1 MEMKKKL
8 KMGMVGGGIGSFIGA
23 IHRNAAFLDNQIEL
37 ICGSFS
43 SNYENSI
50 DTGKNLFLDAK
61 RIYKNYQDMIEIESS
76 FDNSEKMDF
85 ISIVTPN
92 HLHFD
97 PAIKALEKGFPVI
110 IDKPLTYDSN
120 QSKILSDKVSEINI
134 PFAVTHTY
142 TGYPMVK
149 EAKNI
154 ILSGKIGKLRKVAV
168 EYPQGWL
175 SDFLEA
181 SDNKQAGWRTDPNKS
196 GKAGSMGDIGT
207 HAANMVEYVTGKKIL
222 KVLSKVNIV
231 VEGRLLEDDG
241 NVLISLEDN
250 IEGNLMTSQI
260 ATGEENDLKIRVWGE
275 KGGIEW
281 FHSNPNTMLLKLNNK
296 PNQILRAGVNNS
308 YLSDQTIAHCRTP
321 SGHPEGF
328 IEAFANIYRNF
339 SYSVYNYNK
348 GIKDDPIY
356 DFPTV
361 NDGHRGMKFID
372 AVIESS
378 KNSIWIKI

>member
-1 MEMKKKL
+1 
-8 KMGMVGGGIGSFIGA
+8 MGMIGGGGGSFIGA
-23 IHRNAAFLDNQIEL
+23 IHRNAALLDNCIEL
-37 ICGSFS
+37 VCGSFS
-43 SNYENSI
+43 SDFHNSLE
-50 DTGKNLFLDAK
+50 TGKKLYLNEE
-61 RIYKNYQDMIEIESS
+61 RIYKSYDEMISVESKL
-76 FDNSEKMDF
+76 DLNDRMN
-85 ISIVTPN
+85 IVSIVTPN

-97 PAIKALEKGFPVI
+97 PAIKALDNGFPVI
-110 IDKPLTYDSN
+110 IDKPLSFDSD
-120 QSKILSDKVSEINI
+120 QAKKLVEKVNETNL

-149 EAKNI
+149 EAKSLIEN
-154 ILSGKIGKLRKVAV
+154 GKIGKIRKVSV

-175 SDFLEA
+175 TTNLENT
-181 SDNKQAGWRTDPNKS
+181 DNKQASWRTDPKKS

-222 KVLSKVNIV
+222 SLFSKLNTV
-231 VEGRLLEDDG
+231 VKGRLLEDDG
-241 NVLISLEDN
+241 NVLISMEDG

-275 KGGIEW
+275 EGGIEW
-281 FHSNPNTMLLKLNNK
+281 KHSTPNTLLLKLNGN
-296 PNQILRAGVNNS
+296 PNQILRAGVDNS
-308 YLSDQTIAHCRTP
+308 YLSDFALSHCRTP

-339 SYSVYNYNK
+339 SYAVNNHLNS
-348 GIKDDPIY
+348 KDNDEIY

-361 NDGHRGMKFID
+361 EEGYRGMKFID

-378 KNSIWIKI
+378 ILSKWINI

>member
-1 MEMKKKL
+1 MRRKL
-8 KMGMVGGGIGSFIGA
+8 KMGMVGGGGGSFIGA
-23 IHRNAAFLDNQIEL
+23 IHRNAAFLDNGIEL
-37 ICGSFS
+37 VCGSFS
-43 SNYENSI
+43 SSYENSI
-50 DTGKNLFLDAK
+50 NTGKDLFLDSK

-76 FDNSEKMDF
+76 LDESIKMDF

-110 IDKPLTYDSN
+110 IDKPMTFDSN
-120 QSKILSDKVSEINI
+120 QAKILVDKINNTSI

-142 TGYPMVK
+142 TGYPMIK

-154 ILSGKIGKLRKVAV
+154 VINGKIGKLRKVAV

-175 SDFLEA
+175 TDYLEA

-207 HAANMVEYVTGKKIL
+207 HAANIVEYVTGKKIIKL
-222 KVLSKVNIV
+222 LSKVNII

-241 NVLISLEDN
+241 NVLISLEDK

-260 ATGEENDLKIRVWGE
+260 ASGEENDLKIRVWGE

-281 FHSNPNTMLLKLNNK
+281 AHSNPNSLLLKLNNK
-296 PNQILRAGVNNS
+296 PAQILRSGANNS
-308 YLSDQTIAHCRTP
+308 YLSPQALAHCRTP
-321 SGHPEGF
+321 AGHPEGF

-339 SYSVYNYNK
+339 SYSVINYK
-348 GIKDDPIY
+348 EGLDHDKIY

-361 NDGHRGMKFID
+361 EDGLRGMKFID

-378 KNSIWIKI
+378 KNSTWINI

>member
-1 MEMKKKL
+1 MKKL
-8 KMGMVGGGIGSFIGA
+8 KMGMIGGGLGSFIGA
-23 IHRNAAFLDNQIEL
+23 IHRNAALLDNCIDL
-37 ICGSFS
+37 VCGSFS
-43 SNYENSI
+43 SDFQNSLE
-50 DTGKNLFLDAK
+50 TGESLYLERNRVYKTYDEMISKESAK
-61 RIYKNYQDMIEIESS
+61 
-76 FDNSEKMDF
+76 SEDQRMD
-85 ISIVTPN
+85 IVSIVTPN
-92 HLHFD
+92 HLHYD
-97 PAIKALEKGFPVI
+97 PAIKALENGFPVI
-110 IDKPLTYDSN
+110 IDKPLSFDSN
-120 QSKILSDKVSEINI
+120 QAKKLVEKVNQTKL

-154 ILSGKIGKLRKVAV
+154 IKSGKLGMIRKVAV

-175 SDFLEA
+175 TTSLENT
-181 SDNKQAGWRTDPNKS
+181 DNKQASWRTDPSKS

-207 HAANMVEYVTGKKIL
+207 HAANMVEYITGKKIIKL
-222 KVLSKVNIV
+222 FAKVNTV

-275 KGGIEW
+275 LGGIEW
-281 FHSNPNTMLLKLNNK
+281 KHSKPNTLIHKLNGK
-296 PNQILRAGVNNS
+296 PNQILRAGVDNS
-308 YLSDQTIAHCRTP
+308 YLSEFALSHCRTP

-339 SYSVYNYNK
+339 SYAVNNYKNS
-348 GIKDDPIY
+348 IEHDPIF

-361 NDGHRGMKFID
+361 EDGYRGMKFID

-378 KNSIWIKI
+378 KSSKWINI

>member
-1 MEMKKKL
+1 MKKL
-8 KMGMVGGGIGSFIGA
+8 KMGMIGGGLGSFIGA
-23 IHRNAAFLDNQIEL
+23 IHRNAALLDNCIDL
-37 ICGSFS
+37 VCGSFS
-43 SNYENSI
+43 SDFQNSLE
-50 DTGKNLFLDAK
+50 TGESLYLERNRVYKTYDEMISKESAK
-61 RIYKNYQDMIEIESS
+61 
-76 FDNSEKMDF
+76 SEDQRMD
-85 ISIVTPN
+85 IVSIVTPN
-92 HLHFD
+92 HLHYD
-97 PAIKALEKGFPVI
+97 PAIKALENGFPVI
-110 IDKPLTYDSN
+110 IDKPLSFDSN
-120 QSKILSDKVSEINI
+120 QAKKLVEKVNQTKL

-154 ILSGKIGKLRKVAV
+154 IKSGKLGMIRKVAV

-175 SDFLEA
+175 TTSLENT
-181 SDNKQAGWRTDPNKS
+181 DNKQASWRTDPSKS

-207 HAANMVEYVTGKKIL
+207 HAANMVEYITEKKIIKL
-222 KVLSKVNIV
+222 FAKVNTV

-275 KGGIEW
+275 LGGIEW
-281 FHSNPNTMLLKLNNK
+281 KHSKPNTLIHKLNGK
-296 PNQILRAGVNNS
+296 PNQILRAGVDNS
-308 YLSDQTIAHCRTP
+308 YLSEFALSHCRTP

-339 SYSVYNYNK
+339 SYAVNNYKNS
-348 GIKDDPIY
+348 IEHDPIF

-361 NDGHRGMKFID
+361 EDGYRGMKFID

-378 KNSIWIKI
+378 KSSKWINI

>member
-1 MEMKKKL
+1 MKKL
-8 KMGMVGGGIGSFIGA
+8 KMGMIGGGLGSFIGA
-23 IHRNAAFLDNQIEL
+23 IHRNAALLDNCIDL
-37 ICGSFS
+37 VCGSFS
-43 SNYENSI
+43 SDFQNSLE
-50 DTGKNLFLDAK
+50 TGESLYLERNRVYKTYDEMISKESAK
-61 RIYKNYQDMIEIESS
+61 
-76 FDNSEKMDF
+76 SEDQRMD
-85 ISIVTPN
+85 IVSIVTPN
-92 HLHFD
+92 HLHYD
-97 PAIKALEKGFPVI
+97 PAIKALENGFPVI
-110 IDKPLTYDSN
+110 IDKPLSFDSN
-120 QSKILSDKVSEINI
+120 QAKKLVEKVNQTKL

-154 ILSGKIGKLRKVAV
+154 IKSGKLGTIRKVAV

-175 SDFLEA
+175 TTSLENT
-181 SDNKQAGWRTDPNKS
+181 DNKQASWRTDPSKS

-207 HAANMVEYVTGKKIL
+207 HAANMVEYITGKKIIKL
-222 KVLSKVNIV
+222 FAKVNTV

-275 KGGIEW
+275 LGGIEW
-281 FHSNPNTMLLKLNNK
+281 KHSKPNTLIHKLNGK
-296 PNQILRAGVNNS
+296 PNQILRAGVDNS
-308 YLSDQTIAHCRTP
+308 YLSEFALSHCRTP

-339 SYSVYNYNK
+339 SYAVNNYKNS
-348 GIKDDPIY
+348 IEHDPIF

-361 NDGHRGMKFID
+361 EDGYRGMKFID

-378 KNSIWIKI
+378 KSSKWINV

>member
-1 MEMKKKL
+1 MKKL
-8 KMGMVGGGIGSFIGA
+8 KMGMIGGGLGSFIGA
-23 IHRNAAFLDNQIEL
+23 IHRNAALLDNCIDL
-37 ICGSFS
+37 VCGSFS
-43 SNYENSI
+43 SDFQNSLE
-50 DTGKNLFLDAK
+50 TGESLYLERNRVYKTYDEMISKESAK
-61 RIYKNYQDMIEIESS
+61 
-76 FDNSEKMDF
+76 SEDQRMD
-85 ISIVTPN
+85 IVSIVTPN
-92 HLHFD
+92 HLHYD
-97 PAIKALEKGFPVI
+97 PAIKALDNGFPVI
-110 IDKPLTYDSN
+110 IDKPLTFDSN
-120 QSKILSDKVSEINI
+120 QAKKLVEKVNETKL

-154 ILSGKIGKLRKVAV
+154 IKSGKLGTIRKVAV

-175 SDFLEA
+175 TTSLENT
-181 SDNKQAGWRTDPNKS
+181 DNKQASWRTDPSKS

-207 HAANMVEYVTGKKIL
+207 HAANMVEYITGKKIIKL
-222 KVLSKVNIV
+222 FAKVNTV

-275 KGGIEW
+275 LGGIEW
-281 FHSNPNTMLLKLNNK
+281 KHSKPNTLIHKLNGK
-296 PNQILRAGVNNS
+296 PNQILRAGVDNS
-308 YLSDQTIAHCRTP
+308 YLSEFALSHCRTP

-339 SYSVYNYNK
+339 SYAVNNYKNS
-348 GIKDDPIY
+348 IEHDPIF

-361 NDGHRGMKFID
+361 EDGYRGMKFID

-378 KNSIWIKI
+378 KSSKWINV

>member
-1 MEMKKKL
+1 MKKL
-8 KMGMVGGGIGSFIGA
+8 KMGMIGGGLGSFIGA
-23 IHRNAAFLDNQIEL
+23 IHRNAALLDNCIDL
-37 ICGSFS
+37 VCGSFS
-43 SNYENSI
+43 SDFQNSLE
-50 DTGKNLFLDAK
+50 TGESLYLERNRVYKTYDEMISKESAK
-61 RIYKNYQDMIEIESS
+61 
-76 FDNSEKMDF
+76 SEDQRMD
-85 ISIVTPN
+85 IVSIVTPN
-92 HLHFD
+92 HLHYD
-97 PAIKALEKGFPVI
+97 PAIKALDNGFPVI
-110 IDKPLTYDSN
+110 IDKPLTFDSN
-120 QSKILSDKVSEINI
+120 QAKKLVEKVNQTKL

-154 ILSGKIGKLRKVAV
+154 IKSGKLGMIRKVAV

-175 SDFLEA
+175 TTSLENT
-181 SDNKQAGWRTDPNKS
+181 DNKQASWRTDPSKS

-207 HAANMVEYVTGKKIL
+207 HAANMVEYITEKKIIKL
-222 KVLSKVNIV
+222 FAKVNTV

-275 KGGIEW
+275 LGGIEW
-281 FHSNPNTMLLKLNNK
+281 KHSKPNTLIHKLNGK
-296 PNQILRAGVNNS
+296 PNQILRAGVDNS
-308 YLSDQTIAHCRTP
+308 YLSEFALSHCRTP

-339 SYSVYNYNK
+339 SYAVNNYKNS
-348 GIKDDPIY
+348 IEHDPIF

-361 NDGHRGMKFID
+361 EDGYRGMKFID

-378 KNSIWIKI
+378 KSSKWINI

>member
-1 MEMKKKL
+1 
-8 KMGMVGGGIGSFIGA
+8 MGMIGGGGGSFIGA
-23 IHRNAAFLDNQIEL
+23 IHRNAALLDNCIEL
-37 ICGSFS
+37 VCGSFS
-43 SNYENSI
+43 SDFQNSLE
-50 DTGKNLFLDAK
+50 TGKKLYLNEK
-61 RIYKNYQDMIEIESS
+61 RIYKSYDEMISIESKLDS
-76 FDNSEKMDF
+76 NERMN
-85 ISIVTPN
+85 IVSIVTPN

-97 PAIKALEKGFPVI
+97 PAIKALDNGFPVI
-110 IDKPLTYDSN
+110 IDKPLSFDSDEA
-120 QSKILSDKVSEINI
+120 KKLVEKVNETNL

-149 EAKNI
+149 EAKSLIENR
-154 ILSGKIGKLRKVAV
+154 KIGKIRKVAV

-175 SDFLEA
+175 TTNLENT
-181 SDNKQAGWRTDPNKS
+181 DNKQASWRTDPKKS

-222 KVLSKVNIV
+222 SLFSKLNTV
-231 VEGRLLEDDG
+231 VKGRLLEDDG
-241 NVLISLEDN
+241 NVLISMEDG

-281 FHSNPNTMLLKLNNK
+281 KHSTPNTLLLKLNGN
-296 PNQILRAGVNNS
+296 PNQILRAGVDNS
-308 YLSDQTIAHCRTP
+308 YLSDFALSHCRTP

-339 SYSVYNYNK
+339 SFAVNNHLNS
-348 GIKDDPIY
+348 KDNDKIY

-361 NDGHRGMKFID
+361 EEGYRGMKFID

-378 KNSIWIKI
+378 KLSKWINI

>member
-1 MEMKKKL
+1 
-8 KMGMVGGGIGSFIGA
+8 MGMIGGGGGSFIGA
-23 IHRNAAFLDNQIEL
+23 IHRNAALLDNCIEL
-37 ICGSFS
+37 VCGSFS
-43 SNYENSI
+43 SDFQNSLE
-50 DTGKNLFLDAK
+50 TGKKLYLNEK
-61 RIYKNYQDMIEIESS
+61 RIYKSYDEMISIESKLDS
-76 FDNSEKMDF
+76 NERMN
-85 ISIVTPN
+85 IVSIVTPN

-97 PAIKALEKGFPVI
+97 PAIKALDNGFPVI
-110 IDKPLTYDSN
+110 IDKPLSFDSDEA
-120 QSKILSDKVSEINI
+120 KKLVEKVNETNL

-149 EAKNI
+149 EAKSLIEN
-154 ILSGKIGKLRKVAV
+154 GKIGKIRKVAV

-175 SDFLEA
+175 TTNLENT
-181 SDNKQAGWRTDPNKS
+181 DNKQASWRTDPKKS

-222 KVLSKVNIV
+222 SLFSKLNTV
-231 VEGRLLEDDG
+231 VKGRLLEDDG
-241 NVLISLEDN
+241 NVLISMEDG

-281 FHSNPNTMLLKLNNK
+281 KHSTPNTLLLKLNGN
-296 PNQILRAGVNNS
+296 PNQILRAGVDNS
-308 YLSDQTIAHCRTP
+308 YLSDFALSHCRTP

-339 SYSVYNYNK
+339 SFAVNNHLNS
-348 GIKDDPIY
+348 KDNDKIY

-361 NDGHRGMKFID
+361 EEGYRGMKFID

-378 KNSIWIKI
+378 ILSKWINI